1 MGGGFDTGF
10 RPTQPPGSIQAFA
23 LLSHQARYRLSPYS
37 ATRLDTGFRPTQP
50 PGSIQ
55 AFALLS
61 HQARYRLSPY
71 SATRLDTGFRP
82 TQPPG
87 SIQAF
92 ALLSH
97 QARYGFTPYSATE
110 WERLLSSPLGRTEA
124 TAPIPLLPLNCD
136 FTHFFFQ
143 TFLAK
148 CFKSSYS
155 PLIRASFF
163 FFDQP

>member
-37 ATRLDTGFRPTQP
+37 ATEWGRLLSSP
-50 PGSIQ
+50 PGLKSNSRR
-55 AFALLS
+55 LLS
-61 HQARYRLSPY
+61 S
-71 SATRLDTGFRP
+71 TRRWL
-82 TQPPG
+82 
-87 SIQAF
+87 
-92 ALLSH
+92 
-97 QARYGFTPYSATE
+97 RYGLKPYSATE
-110 WERLLSSPLGRTEA
+110 RGRLLSSPPGLKSNSRRLLSSTLGRTEA
-124 TAPIPLLPLNCD
+124 TAPIPLFPLNCD